1 VDTASNVGGVPSA
14 KPAARG
20 LLAGEVLDRYA
31 AVTACDRRDGLPRG
45 LANDGN
51 PGNAHGIAPAP
62 QSLGIEPAFMV
73 RAGVALEPNQDVD
86 SADARN
92 RRPYELD
99 ELTLIGPSDR
109 SGNRYR
115 NETTRIA

>member
-1 VDTASNVGGVPSA
+1 
-14 KPAARG
+14 
-20 LLAGEVLDRYA
+20 
-31 AVTACDRRDGLPRG
+31 
-45 LANDGN
+45 
-51 PGNAHGIAPAP
+51 
-62 QSLGIEPAFMV
+62 MV